1 MARRMLYARWMIKSS
16 SMTRA
21 SNRRQLTLYLLFAL
35 VWQTGFATVRVIN
48 EGVPG
53 ESSAEVDD
61 RLDTALKLYKPQY
74 VVVFVGMNDAANDRK
89 FLSPQQTGHH
99 VDAMIKRSQSFGAK
113 VVVVSVH
120 QPDTVRLMQRHKPE
134 AYGSISPTQR
144 VDTLNDVLRKIA
156 RQDHAAFADFHDALQ
171 RAGGA
176 DIRMSTDG
184 VHLTLKGYA
193 LLASTVRN
201 VLPKR
206 IDPASTVLCIGDSLT
221 YGIGVRPPGG
231 SPEATETYPA
241 QLQSLLRAETTLQTN
256 R

>member
-1 MARRMLYARWMIKSS
+1 MPREYQVIKSS
-16 SMTRA
+16 TMMRLSN
-21 SNRRQLTLYLLFAL
+21 NRRALLCLLLALASQTAFA
-35 VWQTGFATVRVIN
+35 AIRVVN

-53 ESSAEVDD
+53 ESSVEVDH
-61 RLDTALKLYKPQY
+61 RLDAALKQHKPQF
-74 VVVFVGMNDAANDRK
+74 VVIFVGMNDAVNDHK
-89 FLSPQQTGHH
+89 FLPPEQTGHY
-99 VDAMIKRSQSFGAK
+99 VDAMIKRTQAVGAN
-113 VVVVSVH
+113 VVVVSIH

-134 AYGSISPTQR
+134 AYGSISPAQR
-144 VDTLNDVLRKIA
+144 VDAFNDVLRKIA
-156 RQDHAAFADFHDALQ
+156 QQDHAAFADFHDALY

-206 IDPASTVLCIGDSLT
+206 IDPASTVLCVGDSLT
-221 YGIGVRPPGG
+221 YGIGVRPGG
-231 SPEATETYPA
+231 GAPEGTETYPA
-241 QLQSLLRAETTLQTN
+241 QLQSLMRAETTLQTN